1 MFGIGN
7 GNQNIQ
13 RIRKDMKGILAIGI
27 LAIILALSTNKP
39 MIEDE
44 VAEQIEE
51 SQKMHDSAMI
61 ELKRLHDINDSLLDK
76 YFGK

>member
-1 MFGIGN
+1 
-7 GNQNIQ
+7 
-13 RIRKDMKGILAIGI
+13 MKALAIIGI
-27 LAIILALSTNKP
+27 LAVILALSTEKP
-39 MIEDE
+39 TIEDK
-44 VAEQIEE
+44 VAEQMQE